1 MHRPGSLVAEGRTA
15 SSRTAC
21 LDPRGRADEG
31 RLSQSGATG
40 SGLREPRGRAETN
53 GGRLTGRTTSTP
65 FRKVTAM
72 PLVVLLIVI
81 ALAVLGPVW
90 GVDSRG
96 SHDPCDRF
104 WWPNG

>member
-15 SSRTAC
+15 PSRPPVWY
-21 LDPRGRADEG
+21 PRQRADEG
-31 RLSQSGATG
+31 RLSHSGATD
-40 SGLREPRGRAETN
+40 SGLGGPRTRRDN
-53 GGRLTGRTTSTP
+53 GGRLTGRTTSTL

-96 SHDPCDRF
+96 SHDPSDRF
-104 WWPNG
+104 WWPHG